1 MGKERVALK
10 DIDLDTEIYVH
21 YHKNNFVDYR
31 DKYVNLNEQEIQNSI
46 RNAYLSDAQTLRN
59 RMNSLRVMTNKEGQS
74 VASVLGLMNDI
85 NNGASNNETE
95 QAMTREI
102 PELLRKGL
110 TQTYATAATLS
121 NNTNIDSQLSLLDS
135 YINTIKQIITLINK
149 NDEDYLKYILEQYG
163 ENKNV
168 SINIQN
174 LFSTGSGLSLLAINQ
189 TAVTSFKSLSSSISK
204 LEEIRNSISQGEN
217 IKKITNFKGKE
228 VSYSSFIYPLHYLFS
243 NILGGIGEGVGA
255 TYTLLQLEKFMKSLE
270 NENMKVTMEGTGTGR
285 AKNNKVNKA
294 DYTISIDNE
303 NGTVNLDFGVSAK
316 AQLAK
321 SGKKITT
328 TFETT
333 TLGQLITILNNVE
346 KYIFYNTLY
355 FGMNDN
361 SGYLLRR
368 KIAAENLLNSITGI
382 KNGENVLFIQ
392 YLDSIV
398 GVDEL
403 FELLSKSP
411 ISNLPTISISNV
423 KDVSKKESDYIAR
436 RSQLKKMAGIEEM
449 KDLNPEDKNVLAWAR
464 SRQIISNFNKL
475 ATQIQYVH

>member
-59 RMNSLRVMTNKEGQS
+59 RMNSLRAMTNKEGQS

-110 TQTYATAATLS
+110 TQTYAAAATLS

-174 LFSTGSGLSLLAINQ
+174 LFSTESGLSLLAINQ

-228 VSYSSFIYPLHYLFS
+228 VSYSSFIYPLYYLFS

-403 FELLSKSP
+403 FELLSKAP

-449 KDLNPEDKNVLAWAR
+449 RDLNPEDKNVLAWAR